1 VQMAV
6 IIISSHQIKK
16 TMSDSEEA
24 EKPQRRMVVIIITPK
39 AGVDA
44 LALYDK
50 IKSEVK
56 SEEEYALEWQ
66 ETCEVKDGQIY
77 TSFTIGELADFHDEV
92 MYVLDTMEDEVA
104 KTHITFQ
111 SVME

>member
-1 VQMAV
+1 
-6 IIISSHQIKK
+6 
-16 TMSDSEEA
+16 MSDDEA
-24 EKPQRRMVVIIITPK
+24 DKPQRRMVVIIVTPK

-50 IKSEVK
+50 IKAEAV
-56 SEEEYALEWQ
+56 SEEEYALVWQ
-66 ETCEVKDGQIY
+66 ETCEVKDGAIY

-92 MYVLDTMEDEVA
+92 LYVLETMEDEVA

>member
-1 VQMAV
+1 MLST
-6 IIISSHQIKK
+6 IHKK
-16 TMSDSEEA
+16 QNTMSDDEA
-24 EKPQRRMVVIIITPK
+24 DKPQRRMVVIIITPK

-44 LALYDK
+44 SALYDK
-50 IKSEVK
+50 IKAEVV
-56 SEEEYALEWQ
+56 SEEEYALVWQ
-66 ETCEVKDGQIY
+66 ETCEVKDGAIY

-92 MYVLDTMEDEVA
+92 LYVLETMEDEVA